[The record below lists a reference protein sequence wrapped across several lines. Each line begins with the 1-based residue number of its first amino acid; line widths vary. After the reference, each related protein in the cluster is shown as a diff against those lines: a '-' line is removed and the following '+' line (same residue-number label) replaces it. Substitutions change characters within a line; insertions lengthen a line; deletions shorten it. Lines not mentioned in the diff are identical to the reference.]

1 MGPKVLHVERD
12 RTLNLMATS
21 YSIFWKYIWY
31 WTKISSSWTLGSVSY
46 LDENLKPPDASSV
59 PLLFPT
65 KLATRVSL
73 IKLILTKFQKKII
86 AQKYFISLL
95 VFSHQIAILI
105 SLVEIVSEKT
115 WNITDI
121 APISHNGNSP
131 PSDCTNV
138 VKSRCWSGCGHYPT
152 LHPNFET
159 WMMKSLWLSYQR
171 AHRAFFSASSHK

>member
-65 KLATRVSL
+65 TLATRVSL

-95 VFSHQIAILI
+95 VFFPPNCHTHKFGWDCIWKDLKYHRYCLNQSQRQLTSVRLYKCCKKPLLVWLW
-105 SLVEIVSEKT
+105 SLSDT
-115 WNITDI
+115 
-121 APISHNGNSP
+121 
-131 PSDCTNV
+131 PS
-138 VKSRCWSGCGHYPT
+138 
-152 LHPNFET
+152 
-159 WMMKSLWLSYQR
+159 
-171 AHRAFFSASSHK
+171 